1 MTTFL
6 LFLFLGI
13 GTGAVYTLGAQGI
26 VLIYRGS
33 GILNFAQGAVALAGA
48 NAFESARATLGT
60 PLAAAFGVAVGAL
73 IGALIQLLLM
83 RPLRNASSLVRVI
96 ATLGV
101 LTVIEQTT
109 LRIWGSDPRYV
120 ADVLPT
126 TTVHIASGLD
136 VPASTFWL
144 LGIAVFV
151 TAVLWAIYR
160 YTQFGRQ
167 TVAVAEDEV
176 NAASLGCSPKLI
188 ALVNW
193 MAGCAV
199 GALAGIF
206 LAAPT
211 NLSSSFLNSGLPTA
225 IFSRTVMS

>member
-73 IGALIQLLLM
+73 IGALIQVLLM

-151 TAVLWAIYR
+151 TAVLWVIS
-160 YTQFGRQ
+160 GS
-167 TVAVAEDEV
+167 D
-176 NAASLGCSPKLI
+176 
-188 ALVNW
+188 
-193 MAGCAV
+193 
-199 GALAGIF
+199 GARK
-206 LAAPT
+206 P
-211 NLSSSFLNSGLPTA
+211 
-225 IFSRTVMS
+225 RE